1 MAPGELAFYSCAVEG
16 EVKRTEPTVNIL
28 YRTAET
34 YSPSW
39 RYVPRSVVVPY
50 LNGHRGLTRRY
61 RDAIVRNTQTLSHS
75 PDTNMQGE

>member
-1 MAPGELAFYSCAVEG
+1 M
-16 EVKRTEPTVNIL
+16 KRTEPTVNIL

-50 LNGHRGLTRRY
+50 LNGHRGLSLNH
-61 RDAIVRNTQTLSHS
+61 RDAIVRNTQTLSHG
-75 PDTNMQGE
+75 PDTNMEGA